1 LPPFQSSAAEG
12 EEEGGE
18 VEEEVEERWGL
29 VSRAAAGASPPR
41 TDEDARSRMGEEA
54 YVIEEEPDR
63 SGAPP

>member
-1 LPPFQSSAAEG
+1 
-12 EEEGGE
+12 

-41 TDEDARSRMGEEA
+41 SDEDARSRTGEEA